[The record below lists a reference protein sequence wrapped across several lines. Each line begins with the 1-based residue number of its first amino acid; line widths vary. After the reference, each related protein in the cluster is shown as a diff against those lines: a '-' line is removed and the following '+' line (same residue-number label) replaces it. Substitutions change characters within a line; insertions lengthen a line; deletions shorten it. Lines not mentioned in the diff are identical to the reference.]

1 MEIIPMLRKIM
12 VSVLLVL
19 PLHAQSFTGTVGGR
33 VTDSS
38 GAVIPQVLVTVTDA
52 GTNTSFKTMTG
63 ETGDYSV
70 TFLKQ
75 GTYRVSFSLPGFKE
89 AVEKDVILQLNQ
101 SLRIDK
107 VMEVGAAGEM
117 VEVSATA
124 SQQIGRAHV

>member
-1 MEIIPMLRKIM
+1 MEVIPMLRKIM
-12 VSVLLVL
+12 ASLLLVL
-19 PLHAQSFTGTVGGR
+19 PVHAQSFTGTIGGR

-38 GAVIPQVLVTVTDA
+38 GAVIPQVVVTVTDA
-52 GTNTSFKTMTG
+52 RTNTSLRTMTG

-107 VMEVGAAGEM
+107 IMEVGVSSET
-117 VEVSATA
+117 VE
-124 SQQIGRAHV
+124 